1 MPNPPAAAPM
11 PAIAA
16 TDLSSL
22 PPPSRP
28 AVLAPL
34 APPPGAAP
42 LAAIPGSPPGAPGGT
57 PLGTPRRQPNFADA
71 SDGGKHARVPLI
83 GEQSSDRLAGSSQ
96 LPPIGGGASSSS
108 TPRKSTASTQA
119 AYKRIAQERCTAAMA
134 KAQQIAKHR
143 ARHGLPPGVWWGFH
157 WFWPP
162 ELLKPKPNDPLEDPD
177 FLRKV
182 FRLMNDETVV
192 DTFAI
197 FDQDGSGTISSKELE
212 GLVQML
218 VPNPSP
224 TIISEMIR
232 ELDMD
237 SDGEIDLWEFCVH
250 MQKRQEGL
258 TKSDIE
264 TELDYAF
271 GLFQTGDDGCLDE
284 AELRRVLQNPHT
296 GAALEE
302 PELQEMLA
310 ELNASGCGPAQNG
323 GRIPFN
329 KLRHHQCFQPPS
341 QGMAAPPGS
350 LASS

>member
-1 MPNPPAAAPM
+1 MAAD
-11 PAIAA
+11 I
-16 TDLSSL
+16 SSL

-42 LAAIPGSPPGAPGGT
+42 FAALPGSPPGALPPAGT
-57 PLGTPRRQPNFADA
+57 PRASPRGGEAGPSSRRQPNFADA

-83 GEQSSDRLAGSSQ
+83 GAPSSGDLAGASQ
-96 LPPIGGGASSSS
+96 LPAIGASSSS
-108 TPRKSTASTQA
+108 SVSRKSSTQTQA
-119 AYKRIAQERCTAAMA
+119 AYKRIAQERCTEAMA

-224 TIISEMIR
+224 TIVSEMIR

-250 MQKRQEGL
+250 MQKRTEGM
-258 TKSDIE
+258 TKADIDA
-264 TELDYAF
+264 ELDYAF
-271 GLFQTGDDGCLDE
+271 GLFEPGPDGCLDE

-302 PELQEMLA
+302 AELQDMLA

-323 GRIPFN
+323 GRIPFR
-329 KLRHHQCFQPPS
+329 KLRHHQCFQPPTD
-341 QGMAAPPGS
+341 GMAAPPGS
-350 LASS
+350 LAS

>member
-1 MPNPPAAAPM
+1 
-11 PAIAA
+11 
-16 TDLSSL
+16 
-22 PPPSRP
+22 
-28 AVLAPL
+28 
-34 APPPGAAP
+34 
-42 LAAIPGSPPGAPGGT
+42 
-57 PLGTPRRQPNFADA
+57 
-71 SDGGKHARVPLI
+71 
-83 GEQSSDRLAGSSQ
+83 
-96 LPPIGGGASSSS
+96 
-108 TPRKSTASTQA
+108 
-119 AYKRIAQERCTAAMA
+119 MA

-182 FRLMNDETVV
+182 FRLMNNETVV

-197 FDQDGSGTISSKELE
+197 FDQDGSGTIDAKELE
-212 GLVQML
+212 GLVKML

-224 TIISEMIR
+224 TIIAEMIQ
-232 ELDMD
+232 EFDMD

-258 TKSDIE
+258 TKADIE

-271 GLFQTGDDGCLDE
+271 GLFEPSADGSLDE

-302 PELQEMLA
+302 AEMQEMLA
-310 ELNASGCGPAQNG
+310 ELNASGCGPAANG
-323 GRIPFN
+323 GRIPFH
-329 KLRHHQCFQPPS
+329 KLRHHPCFQPPTD
-341 QGMAAPPGS
+341 GLAPAPGANHS
-350 LASS
+350 